1 MTAITGTAPPQ
12 LQGVAP
18 RTTTGRVRAL
28 ALVMIAGPVL
38 GVAVVVSLSLG
49 NATRLATPVAGAGVR
64 LTPIAS
70 GLLTDEPFAR
80 PEPDR
85 TFRDRFELDPLA
97 PGNGVVFA
105 GVGPHGFDVGVREH
119 AGWEGDFAV
128 THDLY
133 PAGSVFH
140 ADAVALPA
148 VSTGGGIGETV
159 FAVQTGSTKITSDV
173 NFVAVNSYTHKGAV
187 KWQVGYSAAKYQDAR
202 RTALAQV
209 DDPPASLVPDHPVGI
224 TMRTDGYRT
233 LRVYLDDTE
242 VLDAGNLRMRMEPP
256 LQPYLEVQAKDIAY
270 TSRFTN
276 FWVTASDTLRVDG
289 LPMGARVRL
298 GPAGT
303 PIATGTADAHGS
315 VRLELPLPKA
325 HGTTPVAVRLPGE
338 QRWRQVSRSFTY
350 SGGDRYDAS
359 LAGHG

>member
-1 MTAITGTAPPQ
+1 M
-12 LQGVAP
+12 V
-18 RTTTGRVRAL
+18 
-28 ALVMIAGPVL
+28 AGPVL
-38 GVAVVVSLSLG
+38 GVALVVSLSLG
-49 NATRLATPVAGAGVR
+49 NATTPAAPLAGAGVR
-64 LTPIAS
+64 LTPVTQ
-70 GLLTDEPFAR
+70 GLLTDEPFAA
-80 PEPDR
+80 PEASR

-97 PGNGVVFA
+97 PQNGVVFA
-105 GVGPHGFDVGVREH
+105 GVGAHGFDVGVREH
-119 AGWEGDFAV
+119 KGWEGYFAV

-140 ADAVALPA
+140 ADVVALPA
-148 VSTGGGIGETV
+148 VSTGGGIGEAV

-173 NFVAVNSYTHKGAV
+173 NFVAVNSYTNHGAV

-224 TMRTDGYRT
+224 TVRTDGSRT

-242 VLDAGNLRMRMEPP
+242 VLDATHLAMDMEPP
-256 LQPYLEVQAKDIAY
+256 LQPYLEVQSKDIAY

-276 FWVTASDTLRVDG
+276 FWVTTSATLRVDG
-289 LPMGARVRL
+289 LPTGARLRL
-298 GPAGT
+298 GPAGA
-303 PIATGTADAHGS
+303 PIATGTADARGA

-325 HGTTPVAVRLPGE
+325 HGTAPVAVHVPGE
-338 QRWRQVSRSFTY
+338 RGWRHVSGSFTY

-359 LAGHG
+359 LAGAR